1 MGAPNYTFDRDRLQ
15 ALAQF
20 DILDTPPER
29 GFDDIVELTA
39 QICNVPIAL
48 VSLVADNRQWFKA
61 KVGISDCETDLNSSV
76 CAHALIEPDLLVVP
90 DLTLDVRTLTILSF
104 GAPPSSD
111 FMPARRCERH
121 RAMCLAACAQSIPN
135 QGLAD

>member
-1 MGAPNYTFDRDRLQ
+1 MVAVPSYTFDQDRLR

-61 KVGISDCETDLNSSV
+61 RVGISDCETDLNSSV
-76 CAHALIEPDLLVVP
+76 CAHALIEPDLLVIP
-90 DLTLDVRTLTILSF
+90 DLTLDIRTRDLSLI
-104 GAPPSSD
+104 
-111 FMPARRCERH
+111 H
-121 RAMCLAACAQSIPN
+121 I
-135 QGLAD
+135 